1 MTDKYH
7 KKTFMDQ
14 YAEAMGLGDF
24 ERAAEFLKLADFIA
38 AEARL
43 VKREQDTLHPANRV
57 EHVEHPVVQQE
68 LGVIDSRSLFKS

>member
-1 MTDKYH
+1 MTDRYH

-24 ERAAEFLKLADFIA
+24 EQAEKFLKLADFVA

-43 VKREQDTLHPANRV
+43 VKRDQDTLNPANRI
-57 EHVEHPVVQQE
+57 EHIEYPEVQQK
-68 LGVIDSRSLFKS
+68 LGVVDSRSLI